1 MVTIACNY
9 LFCLIGLESSLFMFD
24 PWILLIDGMFLKKI
38 QELMGYV
45 PYISFGVGLCPR
57 TVGYWED

>member
-1 MVTIACNY
+1 M
-9 LFCLIGLESSLFMFD
+9 
-24 PWILLIDGMFLKKI
+24 DGMFLKKI